1 MKKIN
6 ITLLTLALAAGTTHA
21 EGIAKRLERSHE
33 AKGITTAQGIV
44 VKPKVTVGVSHQD
57 NLYATGVNQKSD
69 LAISVKPEVAV
80 EKRTAQYKLKANAG
94 LGFEDYKNYTGLDT
108 REPFVGAEGS
118 YRLNNTTRFSAKA
131 GFAVEHESRGD
142 PDFVSSVVKP
152 TQYTTAKASVG
163 GYHRIGRV
171 RAMANLETKSLNY
184 KNGYTATGALVDS
197 DARDRTEN
205 TQIGQL
211 SYKINS
217 RFSPFVRVALNQR
230 TYSRQVPTNRDSNG
244 QTFDAGLMFRKGT
257 VMGEAY
263 VGKMYRNYSGTY
275 RDVTEPNF
283 GGNVSW
289 NVTPETTLTANL
301 KRSFEETTR
310 TGSSAFVQTSAI
322 LGAEH
327 ALNNDWLLDGYVGTY
342 ANEYKGTAASQRD
355 DDIDVAG
362 VGTTYYLNRFVSL
375 GADYSYLKRQ
385 SNIAGAD
392 YGSSVVAA
400 KATVA
405 Y

>member
-1 MKKIN
+1 MKKIS
-6 ITLLTLALAAGTTHA
+6 TALLALAITAGTTHA

-33 AKGITTAQGIV
+33 ARGITTKHGVV
-44 VKPKVTVGVSHQD
+44 VKPKITVGIANHD

-69 LAISVKPEVAV
+69 MAVSMKPEVEA
-80 EKRTAQYKLKANAG
+80 EYRTAQYKLKANAG
-94 LGFEDYKNYTGLDT
+94 VGWEDYKNYTGQDT
-108 REPFVGAEGS
+108 REPFVGVEGA
-118 YRLNNTTRFSAKA
+118 YRLNPTTRFSAKA
-131 GFAVEHESRGD
+131 GFAVEHESRGN

-152 TQYTTAKASVG
+152 TQYTTAQARVG

-171 RAMANLETKSLNY
+171 RAMGSLETKSLNF
-184 KNGYTATGALVDS
+184 KNGYTSTGALVDS

-205 TQIGQL
+205 TQVAQL

-217 RFSPFVRVALNQR
+217 RFSPFVRMALNQR

-289 NVTPETTLTANL
+289 NVTPETTLTASL

-310 TGSSAFVQTSAI
+310 TGSSAFVQTAAV
-322 LGAEH
+322 LGAQH
-327 ALNNDWLLDGYVGTY
+327 ALSNDWLLDGYVGTY
-342 ANEYKGTAASQRD
+342 ANEYKGSAASQRD
-355 DDIDVAG
+355 DDIEVVGAG
-362 VGTTYYLNRFVSL
+362 TKYYLNRFVAL
-375 GADYSYLKRQ
+375 GADYSYLQRQ

-392 YGSSVVAA
+392 YGSSIIAA
-400 KATVA
+400 KATLA